1 MTDELRHRYADVEGV
16 RLHWAELGSPGPRP
30 PLVLVHGLADSHLTW
45 RPVAAAL
52 AADRHVLM
60 PDLAGSGLS
69 GRPDAPYT
77 LAWHTHLLAR
87 WLAQQ
92 GLGSVDLVGHSY
104 GGGVAQMLLLE
115 SPARIRRLG
124 LAASGG
130 LGRELNFWLKFAAF
144 PYFVERHGQP
154 FMSFGTRR
162 ARSKMARDPQAQADV
177 EALAQ
182 MNALP
187 GTARAFSRT
196 VRDVISFRG
205 QERLAQDRLGEIA
218 AFPPTA
224 VLWGERDAHIP
235 IAHGRAMVERFE
247 GVRFRAFDGCTHY
260 LHHDDPAGFIEEV
273 RDFLDD
279 PNPAPVRLRAS
290 VG

>member
-1 MTDELRHRYADVEGV
+1 MTDGVRHAYADVDGV
-16 RLHWAELGSPGPRP
+16 RLHWAELGSPGERP

-45 RPVAAAL
+45 RPVMAAL
-52 AADRHVLM
+52 AADRQLLM

-77 LAWHTHLLAR
+77 LAWHTRLIAT

-92 GLGSVDLVGHSY
+92 GLESFDLVGHSY

-115 SPARIRRLG
+115 APGRVRRLG

-205 QERLAQDRLGEIA
+205 QERQSHERLHEVA
-218 AFPPTA
+218 SFPPTA

-235 IAHGRAMVERFE
+235 IAHGRTMVERFE
-247 GVRFRAFDGCTHY
+247 GVRFRAFPGCTHY
-260 LHHDDPAGFIEEV
+260 LHHDDPTGFVEEV
-273 RDFLDD
+273 RAFLDD
-279 PNPAPVRLRAS
+279 PNPPVVRPRAPV
-290 VG
+290 V